1 MELERKKF
9 ELELAGR
16 PFLIEVSKLGEQA
29 NAAVIGKYGDTA
41 VLVTVVM
48 EGEDRDI
55 DYMPLTVDYEE
66 RFYAAGKVLGSRFV
80 RREGRPS
87 DEAVLSGRLVD
98 RAVRPLF
105 DHRLRRDMQ
114 LVVTILSYDE
124 ENDPDFVALN
134 TASAAILISDIPW
147 NGPVAGVKL
156 AKIDGRMV
164 INPKLSELNSGKV
177 EFETFVAAS
186 KGKINMIEL
195 GGNDAKES
203 EVIEAFKLAEKEISK
218 VLAFEERIA
227 KEIGRNKK
235 EVKFG
240 EVSAELKQAVSAFL
254 KDKLQGAIY
263 VKSKTERQ
271 GNINELKNDLI
282 LSLKESGQTDSA
294 LGAAGHLFDEA
305 VDEMV
310 HEKILNENLRPD
322 GRAMDEVRELYSE
335 VGILART
342 HGSSLFVRGNTQA
355 LAVVTLAPP
364 GSEQLSETM
373 EQSSKKRFMLHY
385 NFPPYSVGETG
396 RLGMPGR
403 REIGHGALAEKA
415 VRPLIPSKEDF
426 PYTIRVVSEILSSNG
441 SSSMATVCAS
451 TMALMDAGVPIKK
464 PAAGIAMGLMSDK
477 SGNYK
482 VLTDIQGPEDHHG
495 DMDLKVAGTRDGVNA
510 IQMDVKI
517 EGVTFEMLEK
527 SLEQAKRA
535 RLHILDSI
543 MKTIDKPR
551 GEMSNFAPRVLTINI
566 NPEKIGEVIGPGGKM
581 INGII
586 ARTGAISIDIEQT
599 GIVYVSGTKQ
609 AAEAAMEEVKSII
622 KEFEVGEIVEGP
634 VIKLLDFGA
643 IVDLGGAR
651 DGMIH
656 ISEIKDGFVEK
667 ITDVIK
673 LGEVVKAKVIKS
685 EGGKIGLS
693 IKQLDKTK

>member
-16 PFLIEVSKLGEQA
+16 PFLIEASKLGEQA

-195 GGNDAKES
+195 CGNDAKEN

-240 EVSAELKQAVSAFL
+240 EVSTELKQAVSAFL

-271 GNINELKNDLI
+271 GNINELKNNLV
-282 LSLKESGQTDSA
+282 LSLKKSGQTESD
-294 LGAAGHLFDEA
+294 LVAAGHLFDEA

-322 GRAMDEVRELYSE
+322 GRAMDEVRDLYSE

-342 HGSSLFVRGNTQA
+342 HGSSLFIRGNTQA

>member
-195 GGNDAKES
+195 GGNDAKEN

-240 EVSAELKQAVSAFL
+240 EVSTELKQAVSAFL

-271 GNINELKNDLI
+271 GNINELKNNLV
-282 LSLKESGQTDSA
+282 LSLKKSGQTESD
-294 LGAAGHLFDEA
+294 LVAAGHLFDEA